1 MIKKV
6 LNVNGVQRTL
16 IVDQEAL
23 LSDVLRK
30 QLHLTGTKVGCG
42 TGQCGACNVI
52 VNGKLVR
59 SCVTKMKRVPEGA
72 AIYTIEGIGQPGNLH
87 PGRSC
92 SVFLSRPGTLL

>member
-1 MIKKV
+1 MNNRALRPVISNHRRKKMIKKV
-6 LNVNGVQRTL
+6 MVVNGIERTL

-52 VNGKLVR
+52 MDGKLVR
-59 SCVTKMKRVPEGA
+59 SCVVKMKKVENLA
-72 AIYTIEGIGQPGNLH
+72 KITTIEGIGTPL
-87 PGRSC
+87 
-92 SVFLSRPGTLL
+92 